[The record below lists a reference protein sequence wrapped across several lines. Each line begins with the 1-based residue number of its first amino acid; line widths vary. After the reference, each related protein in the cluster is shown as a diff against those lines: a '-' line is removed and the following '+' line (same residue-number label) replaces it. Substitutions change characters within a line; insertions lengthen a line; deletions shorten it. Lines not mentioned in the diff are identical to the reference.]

1 MMTIGTKYI
10 MVTHRFLQ
18 NWARAIVIAIVAG
31 CLCCAGAVIS
41 PVRADDSAEFFK
53 NKIRP
58 MLVEHCDQCH
68 SAEAP
73 EAELAVTA
81 LDGSMDE
88 SGEAEVWKKI
98 RRMVDSRAM
107 PPKDEDPLS
116 DDKVAA
122 ILSWIDETV
131 KLIRPDGWRGVQAKE
146 QVIKAGLYGIFH
158 FPSHDS

>member
-1 MMTIGTKYI
+1 MTIRDEYI
-10 MVTHRFLQ
+10 TETHRFLR
-18 NWARAIVIAIVAG
+18 NWTRKFVVAVVTG
-31 CLCCAGAVIS
+31 WLCCAGAVTS
-41 PVRADDSAEFFK
+41 PVRADDSVEFFK

-98 RRMVDSRAM
+98 RKVVDSRAM
-107 PPKDEDPLS
+107 PPKDADPLS
-116 DDKVAA
+116 DDNVAA
-122 ILSWIDETV
+122 ILSWVDEGQRLERERLDRKSV
-131 KLIRPDGWRGVQAKE
+131 V
-146 QVIKAGLYGIFH
+146 
-158 FPSHDS
+158 